1 MQLRELYCPRHL
13 FCAPGSIRI
22 LVAIAMTTFVGTAV
36 GQSLTQLEVIGP
48 REVLGGETATYT
60 VRADYDNGMDFEVIL
75 CGDIYVDSEDYA
87 QIDRFGQLT
96 TVEVDSDQIVTVQAS
111 YTDGITLDAELEVT
125 IIAASPLECD
135 FPTYLWSR
143 TVGGLEE
150 DSGYGFAT
158 DGQGNV
164 WVVGSFEGVV
174 DFDPSNGV
182 DIHES
187 AGAEDVFVTRL
198 DAHGAYRWTR
208 TFGGIGSDPGRGI
221 GLDSEGNAVVTGWF
235 EQTVDFDPGPG
246 IDPRSSNGG
255 TDVFAVK
262 LDTSGSYVWARTI
275 GGALDDQST
284 DIAVDDWDNLVVSG
298 YFQHQ
303 VDFDPTDGEDLRG
316 AHGSRD
322 IFLLKLDDDGLY
334 EWAYT
339 VGGLQADEGLAV
351 AIDPDGNVWGTGRF
365 RTMVDFDPGPGDDVH
380 QAEGGTDVFVTRL
393 SADGSYQGAQ
403 TFGGSSTDGAY
414 DISAGSAGEVAITG
428 YFWDTVDFD
437 PSEGVDEH
445 TSAGQSDLFVT
456 RLRSDGSYRWT
467 QTVGG
472 LQSDEG
478 LSLSVD
484 PTGNVLTTG
493 HFRGVVDFD
502 PGEGT
507 DERASNGGSDAF
519 ILKLRSNGSYEWAAT
534 AGGAGNDAGE
544 GLVADG
550 QGLIMLTGFFNGL
563 VDFDPT
569 EDGIDEHSSNGAAD
583 AFTLV
588 VECAEPAD
596 DDDDDCASPTF
607 LWAQSVGGPGEDSG
621 YRFATDGH
629 GNVWVV
635 GSFEGTVDFDPT
647 DDVDLHTSSGQE
659 DAFVTRLN
667 PDGSYGWTRTFG
679 GLGSDISTGVG
690 VDADANVF
698 VTGSFE
704 FVADFDP
711 GPGIDMR
718 LSNGGT
724 DVFVVKLDA
733 GGSEAWAHA
742 VGGSENDEGADAAV
756 DSWGD
761 VVVTGHF
768 RYQVDFDPT
777 EGEDFRSSH
786 GDRDIFILKLGGDA
800 AYDWAY
806 TVGGLQADE
815 GLAVAVDP
823 DGNVCGTGRFR
834 RIVDFDPGLGDDSH
848 QANGG
853 TDVFVTRLGPDGS
866 YEGAQTFGGPSTD
879 GAYDISVSSAGELSV
894 TGYFWATVDFDPT
907 EGVDDHTSA
916 GQSDIFVT
924 HLGPDGTYRWTQTM
938 GGPLLEEGLAA
949 SVDASGNTLVTGH
962 FRGSVDFDPTQ
973 EVDEHTSAGG
983 EDVFVLRLRS
993 DGSYAWAVTVG
1004 GDGTDLGQGIATDP
1018 HGRIMLTGSFSG
1030 SADFDPS
1037 DGVDEHASNGAA
1049 DVFIL
1054 MLHCTSR
1061 WPHVIDSTDPIEA
1074 VDAHP
1079 IEPP

>member
-1 MQLRELYCPRHL
+1 MQSRGVYVPGRLL
-13 FCAPGSIRI
+13 CAPGSIRM
-22 LVAIAMTTFVGTAV
+22 LVAIAMTTFVATAA

-48 REVLGGETATYT
+48 DEVLGGETAAYT
-60 VRADYDNGMDFEVIL
+60 VRAEYDNGMDFEVIL

-96 TVEVDSDQIVTVQAS
+96 AVEVDSDQIVTVQAS
-111 YTDGITLDAELEVT
+111 YTDGITLYAELQVT
-125 IIAASPLECD
+125 IIAASPLECE

-143 TVGGLEE
+143 SVGGLGE

-158 DGQGNV
+158 DGSGNV

-174 DFDPSNGV
+174 DFDPSDDV

-198 DAHGAYRWTR
+198 DALGSHAWTR
-208 TFGGIGSDPGRGI
+208 TFGGIGSDLGWSI
-221 GLDSEGNAVVTGWF
+221 GLDSEGNVVVTGCF
-235 EQTVDFDPGPG
+235 EQTVDFDPGIG

-255 TDVFAVK
+255 RDVFAVK
-262 LDTSGSYVWARTI
+262 LDASGSYVWARTI
-275 GGALDDQST
+275 GGALDDDGA
-284 DIAVDDWDNLVVSG
+284 DIAVDDEDDVVLSG
-298 YFQHQ
+298 CFQHQ

-316 AHGSRD
+316 SHGSYD
-322 IFLLKLDDDGLY
+322 IFLLKLGEDGSY
-334 EWAYT
+334 QWAYT

-351 AIDPDGNVWGTGRF
+351 AVDPDGNVWGTGRF
-365 RTMVDFDPGPGDDVH
+365 RTVVDFDPGPGDDVRR
-380 QAEGGTDVFVTRL
+380 AVGGTDVFVTRL
-393 SADGSYQGAQ
+393 GADGSYQGAQ
-403 TFGGSSTDGAY
+403 TFGGPSTDGAY
-414 DISAGSAGEVAITG
+414 DISAGSTGEVAIAG
-428 YFWDTVDFD
+428 YFWETVDFD

-472 LQSDEG
+472 LGSDEG
-478 LSLSVD
+478 SSLSVD

-519 ILKLRSNGSYEWAAT
+519 VLKLRSNGSYEWAAT

-550 QGLIMLTGFFNGL
+550 QGLIMLTGSFSGL

-569 EDGIDEHSSNGAAD
+569 EDGIDEHSSSGAAD

-588 VECAEPAD
+588 VQCAEPA

-607 LWAQSVGGPGEDSG
+607 LWAQSAGGPGDDSG

-635 GSFEGTVDFDPT
+635 GSFEGEVDFDPT
-647 DDVDLHTSSGQE
+647 DDVDLHTSSGEE
-659 DAFVTRLN
+659 DAFVTRLY

-679 GLGSDISTGVG
+679 GPGSDIGVGVG

-698 VTGSFE
+698 VVGSFE
-704 FVADFDP
+704 LMADFDP
-711 GPGIDMR
+711 GPGFDMR
-718 LSNGGT
+718 KSNGGT

-742 VGGSENDEGADAAV
+742 IGGSENDEGADAAV

-768 RYQVDFDPT
+768 QYEVDFDPT
-777 EGEDFRSSH
+777 QGDDLRSSH

-800 AYDWAY
+800 TYGWAY

-815 GLAVAVDP
+815 GLAVAVDT
-823 DGNVCGTGRFR
+823 DGKVYGTGRFR
-834 RIVDFDPGLGDDSH
+834 RIVDFDPGLADDSH

-853 TDVFVTRLGPDGS
+853 TDVFVTRLGRDGS
-866 YEGAQTFGGPSTD
+866 YEGAQTFGGSSTD
-879 GAYDISVSSAGELSV
+879 GAYDISVGGDGELSV
-894 TGYFWATVDFDPT
+894 TGYFWDAVDFDPT
-907 EGVDDHTSA
+907 EGVDEHTSA

-924 HLGPDGTYRWTQTM
+924 HLGPEGTYRWTQTV
-938 GGPLLEEGLAA
+938 GGPLLEEGLAT

-962 FRGSVDFDPTQ
+962 FRGSVDFDPTL
-973 EVDEHTSAGG
+973 EVDEHTAVGG
-983 EDVFVLRLRS
+983 EDVFLLRLRP
-993 DGSYAWAVTVG
+993 DGSYAWTVTLG

-1030 SADFDPS
+1030 LADLDPS
-1037 DGVDEHASNGAA
+1037 DGEEEHASNGAA
-1049 DVFIL
+1049 DVFIV
-1054 MLHCTSR
+1054 MLRCTSR
-1061 WPHVIDSTDPIEA
+1061 WPCDTGSTDPIEP
-1074 VDAHP
+1074 VDIRA
-1079 IEPP
+1079 IRRR